1 MRLSVKTRVLA
12 RFFVFASLVFFP
24 ASDQAQPSLQVL
36 HSHVRPEVSNG
47 QAALVGP
54 LPQTQ
59 RLHLSIVLPLRN
71 QDELTRTLGQL
82 YDPSSPRF
90 RKFLSVTEFTEQFGP
105 TAEDYQAVIDF
116 AKANG
121 FTVTNTPANR
131 LLVSINGTVDQVQQ
145 AFHVKM
151 NNYQHPTE
159 DRTFFSPDR
168 EPSLTLSVPVM
179 HIAGLNNYSI
189 PRPAAGGW
197 GSGTGPSGQHLPGD
211 WRAAYYTTTAGE
223 TGLTG
228 SGQTV
233 GIFAAGGYNIC
244 DVTSSFGPAIGSYV
258 PATSTSC
265 VNGVS
270 TIANSYLL
278 SYTPAADGPTYNI
291 PINNVLL
298 DDYTDGPWA
307 GDDVEQ
313 VLDIVEAIGMAP
325 GLSQVRNYIGFIF
338 EDVLNAMAA
347 ENIAKQL
354 STSNFYSPDF
364 IPTADPIFEEFA
376 AQGQSFFAASGD
388 FGAYPSV
395 GTYPAEDTWVTAVGG
410 SILLTCNPG
419 GAWCSETTWPY
430 SGGGPSPDGIAIPS
444 WQSGLNGVNGA
455 STTLRN
461 VPDVSMDADGD
472 NYLCVE
478 SLPPSICGGGWG
490 GTSGA
495 APRWAGFMALVN
507 QQAMTADGTTVGF
520 LNPYIYAIGE
530 GSSYNGY
537 NFNSSSYDND
547 FNDITIGNDD
557 TYGQFS
563 QSIIYNAGPG
573 YDLVTGWGSP
583 NGQNLINDLAPLAGP
598 PASNFTLTA
607 SPNYLTI
614 YTGSFGTST
623 ITVNGWGGF
632 TGSVNLSVSGLPNGV
647 STQGCTGPIIT
658 NCKLTLNA
666 SGIVNPRTSWLTIT
680 GTSGTLT
687 ATIYINLTVN
697 SLGTTATPTFTPG
710 GATYTSSQSITISS
724 TTPNAIIYYTTD
736 GTTPTTSSTV
746 YYAAITVSST
756 ETLKAIATA
765 KNYNNSASQSAT
777 YTINLPPPSFA
788 IAGTSVTVVPGATT
802 ANTSTTTITP
812 SGGFTRSVA
821 LTATITSSPAGA
833 QYPPTLSFGS
843 TTPVNISGSNS
854 GTAILTVSTTAAS
867 IASLANPMHHGFPWY
882 TEGGAAL
889 ACILLFGIPARRSRC
904 RTMFGMLALL
914 ITLTGGVLACGGGVS
929 GGSSNPGTT
938 AGAYTITV
946 TGTSGTTTATNT
958 VTLNVQ

>member
-1 MRLSVKTRVLA
+1 
-12 RFFVFASLVFFP
+12 
-24 ASDQAQPSLQVL
+24 
-36 HSHVRPEVSNG
+36 
-47 QAALVGP
+47 
-54 LPQTQ
+54 
-59 RLHLSIVLPLRN
+59 
-71 QDELTRTLGQL
+71 
-82 YDPSSPRF
+82 
-90 RKFLSVTEFTEQFGP
+90 
-105 TAEDYQAVIDF
+105 
-116 AKANG
+116 
-121 FTVTNTPANR
+121 
-131 LLVSINGTVDQVQQ
+131 
-145 AFHVKM
+145 
-151 NNYQHPTE
+151 
-159 DRTFFSPDR
+159 
-168 EPSLTLSVPVM
+168 
-179 HIAGLNNYSI
+179 
-189 PRPAAGGW
+189 
-197 GSGTGPSGQHLPGD
+197 
-211 WRAAYYTTTAGE
+211 
-223 TGLTG
+223 
-228 SGQTV
+228 
-233 GIFAAGGYNIC
+233 
-244 DVTSSFGPAIGSYV
+244 
-258 PATSTSC
+258 
-265 VNGVS
+265 
-270 TIANSYLL
+270 
-278 SYTPAADGPTYNI
+278 
-291 PINNVLL
+291 
-298 DDYTDGPWA
+298 
-307 GDDVEQ
+307 
-313 VLDIVEAIGMAP
+313 
-325 GLSQVRNYIGFIF
+325 
-338 EDVLNAMAA
+338 
-347 ENIAKQL
+347 
-354 STSNFYSPDF
+354 
-364 IPTADPIFEEFA
+364 
-376 AQGQSFFAASGD
+376 
-388 FGAYPSV
+388 
-395 GTYPAEDTWVTAVGG
+395 
-410 SILLTCNPG
+410 
-419 GAWCSETTWPY
+419 
-430 SGGGPSPDGIAIPS
+430 
-444 WQSGLNGVNGA
+444 
-455 STTLRN
+455 
-461 VPDVSMDADGD
+461 MDADGD

-583 NGQNLINDLAPLAGP
+583 NGQNLINDLAPQAGP
-598 PASNFTLTA
+598 KAPGFTLTA
-607 SPNYLTI
+607 SPGYLTI
-614 YTGSFGTST
+614 YTDSFGTST

-647 STQGCTGPIIT
+647 STQGCMGSIIS

-666 SGIVNPRTSWLTIT
+666 SGIVNPSTSWLTIT

-765 KNYNNSASQSAT
+765 TNYNNSVAQSAT
-777 YTINLPPPSFA
+777 YTINQPPPSFK
-788 IAGTSVTVVPGATT
+788 IAGTSVTVEPGATT
-802 ANTSTTTITP
+802 GNTSTITVTP
-812 SGGFTRSVA
+812 SGGFTGSVA

-843 TTPVNISGSNS
+843 TTPVNIAGSNS

-867 IASLANPMHHGFPWY
+867 SASLANPMHHGFFWY

-889 ACILLFGIPARRSRC
+889 ACILLFGIPSRRNRWRS
-904 RTMFGMLALL
+904 MLGMLALL
-914 ITLTGGVLACGGGVS
+914 IILTGGVLACGGGVS

-938 AGAYTITV
+938 AGPYTITV
-946 TGTSGTTTATNT
+946 AATSGTTTATNT